1 MDLEDA
7 VALDP
12 KKAARNQIAA
22 ALLER
27 GYGQRELIVRTNSLY
42 SPWGEDDLKAV
53 AGMGADAVLLP
64 KNVGTRHGL
73 GGYGYSR
80 PGWWA
85 HGPAYL
91 VHDGNATG
99 HAARRRNCIFTR
111 AGRLF
116 SHGDLGPGQGP

>member
-1 MDLEDA
+1 M
-7 VALDP
+7 
-12 KKAARNQIAA
+12 AA
-22 ALLER
+22 
-27 GYGQRELIVRTNSLY
+27 LIVRTNSLY

-80 PGWWA
+80 LGWWA
-85 HGPAYL
+85 HGPTYL

-99 HAARRRNCIFTR
+99 HAARRRNRLR
-111 AGRLF
+111 AKEGRL
-116 SHGDLGPGQGP
+116 SRHGNLRFGQGPPTHTLSRTSS